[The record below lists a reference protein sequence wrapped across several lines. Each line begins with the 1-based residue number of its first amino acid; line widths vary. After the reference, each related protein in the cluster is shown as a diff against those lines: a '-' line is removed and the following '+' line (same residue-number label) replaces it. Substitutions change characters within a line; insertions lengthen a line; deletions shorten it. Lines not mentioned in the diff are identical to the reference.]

1 MKKETKEILIANLVA
16 FVPTFAI
23 LGALAGGIY
32 IKIKNTNKRI
42 SNDNKAL
49 EKYLGDLVKASEAS
63 GKVVQLSEFLKE
75 EDRKPIDPT
84 VIYVY
89 D

>member
-1 MKKETKEILIANLVA
+1 MKITKEILICYLVA
-16 FVPTFAI
+16 FVPTLTLA
-23 LGALAGGIY
+23 GALAGGIY
-32 IKIKNTNKRI
+32 VKIKNTNRKI
-42 SNDNKAL
+42 ANDNKAL

-75 EDRKPIDPT
+75 DHKPIDPT